1 MTRKQMQA
9 KLLDEFRYGVEFL
22 KSGKQGDYYTE
33 DYVYSLPMYISLF
46 IVDNLSI
53 KAIMMVA
60 QSINDEIRLGRMDY
74 DPEGEIEVS
83 ERSNAKERAS
93 EYVLDM
99 ARK

>member
-22 KSGKQGDYYTE
+22 KSGKTGDYYTE
-33 DYVYSLPMYISLF
+33 NYVYSLPMYISLF
-46 IVDNLSI
+46 KSNLSI

-60 QSINDEIRLGRMDY
+60 QNINDEIRLGRMDY